1 LLSRG
6 QHVEERR
13 RLTASA
19 SLVDIPKEG
28 IQLEWGVSRH
38 CNRIDDDDDFSFS
51 LF

>member
-1 LLSRG
+1 
-6 QHVEERR
+6 
-13 RLTASA
+13 LTASA